1 QHADSTHDII
11 RTQWLNANGYSV
23 LRFWNTAVLQERR
36 SVLDTI
42 VAALDGRLTNSADNA
57 QFSPGTPIH
66 SIQGQ
71 TP

>member
-1 QHADSTHDII
+1 
-11 RTQWLNANGYSV
+11 
-23 LRFWNTAVLQERR
+23 
-36 SVLDTI
+36 VLDTI

-57 QFSPGTPIH
+57 QFSPGAPIH